1 MGSEMN
7 SHGVAGL
14 DVVVVGSGPS
24 GVSVAWP
31 LCRAG
36 VNILMIDASD
46 KSSLPIPTAENI
58 SRLRTDPSRWKQQIG
73 ENPTGVGHQ
82 ADCSPKLSTPRAQAA
97 MDGFSAKAKLS
108 AEGFA
113 LLGSMA
119 QGGLSTIWGALVS
132 CFDDDDLVGYPIKR
146 NDLDVSYRTVM
157 DRIGISG
164 GEITGD
170 LPIEHGPELSVA
182 IRSVMQRYDRARPR
196 SGLRLQLATNAV
208 LMHDRAG
215 RQGCNSSGL
224 CLWGCPRKSIYN
236 SGYELPE
243 LENFSNF
250 RYRPG
255 FLLDSILPSENGHL
269 LAIRSSQGPIQI
281 TTSHVVL
288 AAGTLATTSLV
299 LRRLGLRHGSL
310 RLHSNPVAAFGFVVP
325 KAIGRALPDRT
336 FALGQLIYQMSLGA
350 RGHAGGVVFAAD
362 TLPLQNLASRIPLTR
377 PTALRLARALAPAL
391 LLTTCYLPSRYSS
404 NRLSMQSG
412 REGEYIKIEGEQTV
426 EATRL
431 LREVKARLARA
442 LLPHGAVFLP
452 RSLTIAPPGADAH
465 YAGTLPMGTTAAT
478 GSSKYGEINGLPG
491 LFAVDGSILPQL
503 PWKHC
508 TLTIM
513 ANADRIG
520 RYLADKLRTQ
530 VFRPPRSHIRT
541 I

>member
-1 MGSEMN
+1 MASEMN
-7 SHGVAGL
+7 SHGVASP

-36 VNILMIDASD
+36 VNVLMIDASD
-46 KSSLPIPTAENI
+46 ERSLPIPTAENI
-58 SRLRTDPSRWKQQIG
+58 SRLRTDPSRWKQQVG
-73 ENPTGVGHQ
+73 ESPAGVEQQ
-82 ADCSPKLSTPRAQAA
+82 ADSSPKLSTPRAQAA
-97 MDGFSAKAKLS
+97 MDGFSARARLS
-108 AEGFA
+108 AEGFT

-119 QGGLSTIWGALVS
+119 QGGLSTIWGALVN
-132 CFDDDDLVGYPIKR
+132 CFDDDDLVEYPIKR
-146 NDLDVSYRTVM
+146 SDLDVSYRTVM
-157 DRIGISG
+157 DRIGVSG
-164 GEITGD
+164 GELTGD

-182 IRSVMQRYDRARPR
+182 ARSVMQHYDRARPR

-224 CLWGCPRKSIYN
+224 CLWGCPRKSIYD

-243 LENFSNF
+243 LKNFNNF
-250 RYRPG
+250 CYRPG
-255 FLLDSILPSENGHL
+255 FALDSILPSENGHL

-281 TTSHVVL
+281 ATSHVVL
-288 AAGTLATTSLV
+288 AAGTLATTGLV
-299 LRRLGLRHGSL
+299 LRRLGLRHGSI

-325 KAIGRALPDRT
+325 KAIGHALPDRT
-336 FALGQLIYQMSLGA
+336 FALAQLIYQVSLGA
-350 RGHAGGVVFAAD
+350 RGHAGGAFYAAD

-412 REGEYIKIEGEQTV
+412 RDGEYIKIEGEQTA

-442 LLPHGAVFLP
+442 LLPYGAVFLP
-452 RSLTIAPPGADAH
+452 GSLTIAPPGSDAH
-465 YAGTLPMGTTAAT
+465 YAGTLPMGTNGVT

-530 VFRPPRSHIRT
+530 VFSPSRSHVAT
-541 I
+541 V